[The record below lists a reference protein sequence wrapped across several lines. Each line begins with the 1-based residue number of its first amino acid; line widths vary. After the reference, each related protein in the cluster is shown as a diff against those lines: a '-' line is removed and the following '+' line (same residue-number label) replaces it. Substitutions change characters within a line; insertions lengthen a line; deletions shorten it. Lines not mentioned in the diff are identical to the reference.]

1 MRGCQT
7 GPSSKRYIPQNI
19 IRTGSAV
26 DVTHLCDTLV
36 QMLLVIRSIIELGC
50 FFSRLY
56 QKHRKRQ
63 RYKYH

>member
-36 QMLLVIRSIIELGC
+36 QMLLVIRSIIELFLF
-50 FFSRLY
+50 FFSTLVS
-56 QKHRKRQ
+56 KTP
-63 RYKYH
+63 